1 MPVELHPLKCFLCED
16 KPSDYQ
22 IAQVESSD
30 EVKDL
35 PGGLMIHSWVEYE
48 RLIPVCEDCWRELS
62 AINIE
67 VAENTGVCFALAP
80 FIRSVI

>member
-1 MPVELHPLKCFLCED
+1 MAEVEPGD
-16 KPSDYQ
+16 KVVDDG
-22 IAQVESSD
+22 I
-30 EVKDL
+30 
-35 PGGLMIHSWVEYE
+35 GGLLIASWVEYE
-48 RLIPVCEDCWRELS
+48 RLIPVCQDCWRELS